1 MERLRRLRRED
12 GFTLIE
18 LMVVVLIIGILVAIA
33 LPTFL
38 GARARAQDAAAKS
51 SLRTAL
57 TAGRVLFSTD
67 LDGYTLVTQLR
78 LQEVEDT
85 VRWRAAAVPSSEST
99 VVSWDNTGGIL
110 TLAAYSNAGRC
121 FFLRDDPPTDTR
133 YGMLPGAS
141 AACRANNWGVV
152 TFGSEW

>member
-67 LDGYTLVTQLR
+67 LDGYTLVTQVR
-78 LQEVEDT
+78 LQDVEDT
-85 VRWRAAAVPSSEST
+85 VRWRPAATASSEAT
-99 VVSWDNTGGIL
+99 VVSWDNTGGVL
-110 TLAAYSNAGRC
+110 TLAAFSNAGRC

-133 YGMLPGAS
+133 YGTLAAPP
-141 AACRANNWGVV
+141 AACRADNWGVV
-152 TFGSEW
+152 TFGSAW